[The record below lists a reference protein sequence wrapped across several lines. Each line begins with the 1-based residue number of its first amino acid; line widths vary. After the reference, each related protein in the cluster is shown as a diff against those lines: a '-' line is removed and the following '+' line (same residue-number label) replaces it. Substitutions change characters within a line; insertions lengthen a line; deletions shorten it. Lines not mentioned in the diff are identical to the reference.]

1 MRSFFFFFVSSFF
14 ELWGVRDL
22 IRVLLWIEDFNFT
35 HLLLFKYSN
44 KRKLKAESSELCAFI
59 FIYLFFPVKWLSDV
73 IVFFNSM
80 LNSCF
85 IIRKQN
91 VSVFESF

>member
-1 MRSFFFFFVSSFF
+1 M
-14 ELWGVRDL
+14 

-80 LNSCF
+80 LNLCF
-85 IIRKQN
+85 MIRKQN